1 MNLRCPLSK
10 KWPVEPV
17 KFVDGNVYDKAALIE
32 HSLRNDGLYLNVL
45 VDPKGLVPDLQRLV
59 EIEAVVEQSKGT
71 KETLEWH
78 SRRSKMKQEA
88 AMLEKAEID
97 KSETLL
103 YFVEHYIRKNE
114 YVNALRTMESLEK
127 PTAKIHMLRGDCC
140 DALGRTNEAF
150 AHYAKATSS
159 THENAHWKIAEL
171 FRREGR
177 HAEALKWNEIAANKR
192 GLWGKEQHVRIVAEA
207 YMNGDNVEQDVDK
220 AMVWYKKLG
229 TAYKDHD
236 ALFLCAQDCFVRGDR
251 VGCVRLLLS
260 ASEKGNEQADE
271 KLAMLDRLFD
281 SDEVV
286 HMKRPRVS
294 GDA

>member
-1 MNLRCPLSK
+1 
-10 KWPVEPV
+10 
-17 KFVDGNVYDKAALIE
+17 
-32 HSLRNDGLYLNVL
+32 
-45 VDPKGLVPDLQRLV
+45 
-59 EIEAVVEQSKGT
+59 
-71 KETLEWH
+71 
-78 SRRSKMKQEA
+78 
-88 AMLEKAEID
+88 
-97 KSETLL
+97 
-103 YFVEHYIRKNE
+103 
-114 YVNALRTMESLEK
+114 
-127 PTAKIHMLRGDCC
+127 
-140 DALGRTNEAF
+140 
-150 AHYAKATSS
+150 
-159 THENAHWKIAEL
+159 
-171 FRREGR
+171 
-177 HAEALKWNEIAANKR
+177 LKWNEIAANKR